1 MQRLLSILAL
11 MKKLATLL
19 TAVLLTLQL
28 LAQDYKKGTN
38 VEILWSGSWYK
49 GSVIDVK
56 EKQYKVTYEG
66 WSSSWDEWVGK
77 DRLRLPGTK
86 ATPAANK
93 TATTTKK
100 EAFAV
105 TEKVSTPAPTG
116 ANPMAGK
123 WEATV
128 SNGYKG
134 DKLTFTVAPDGKT
147 IKNVE
152 FKGYWRGSSGIE
164 LLQHLDPP
172 NPFKVTKGGFSGV
185 QQVEQ
190 ASMWWEFTGRFIT
203 ATTAEGTYRAA
214 FAGGSSDTYQLK
226 WTAKRVSK

>member
-1 MQRLLSILAL
+1 MKRTLTILA
-11 MKKLATLL
+11 
-19 TAVLLTLQL
+19 AVLFTLQL
-28 LAQDYKKGTN
+28 LAQDYKKGTK

-56 EKQYKVTYEG
+56 EAQYKITYEG

-93 TATTTKK
+93 TTSKQTSANTPI
-100 EAFAV
+100 AV
-105 TEKVSTPAPTG
+105 TEKAAVPAASG
-116 ANPMAGK
+116 ANPAAGK

-128 SNGYKG
+128 TNGYKG
-134 DKLTFTVAPDGKT
+134 DKITFTVAADGKT
-147 IKNVE
+147 IKDVE
-152 FKGYWRGSSGIE
+152 FKGYWKSSSGIE

-172 NPFKVTKGGFSGV
+172 NSFAVTKGGFSAV
-185 QQVEQ
+185 QQVEK
-190 ASMWWEFTGRFIT
+190 ARMWWEFTGRFIT

-214 FAGGSSDTYQLK
+214 YAGGSSDTYKLK
-226 WTAKRVSK
+226 WTAKRVAK